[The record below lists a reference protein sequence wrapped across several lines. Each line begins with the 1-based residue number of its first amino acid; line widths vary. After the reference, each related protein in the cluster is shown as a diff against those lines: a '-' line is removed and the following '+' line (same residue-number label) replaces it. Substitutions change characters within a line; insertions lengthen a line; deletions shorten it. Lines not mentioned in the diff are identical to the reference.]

1 MDELVDINLHECT
14 RDVDGHD
21 LSTFPCIDYRCQE
34 HCFLGDSRGA
44 SLIFSLVNS
53 LLPAIG
59 ATTCLDPATSL
70 LFEVHEVA
78 ESTLFLFSG
87 KALSCDWLDDIEVVK
102 LPHLHNYRV
111 HPAFSKVFQTLL

>member
-1 MDELVDINLHECT
+1 MDELIDINLHECA

-34 HCFLGDSRGA
+34 HCFLGHSRGA
-44 SLIFSLVNS
+44 SLIFSFVDS
-53 LLPAIG
+53 LLPAIS
-59 ATTCLDPATSL
+59 ATTCLDLTTSL

-78 ESTLFLFSG
+78 ESALLLFLG

-102 LPHLHNYRV
+102 LPHLRDYCV
-111 HPAFSKVFQTLL
+111 HPTFSKVFQTLL